1 MLSAALVA
9 AGVVFLAE
17 LGDKSQLMALAMAA
31 KHRARDVFIG
41 MFFAILLMFA
51 IAVGLGALLGTFLED
66 YRNVVTIGAGVVFLA
81 FAVWTLSDRDDDG
94 DEDFDDIDPVSASAG
109 TRTVVTAAF
118 TAFVVAELGDKTQL
132 ASATLAMREGFWP
145 VYLGS
150 VVGEVA
156 AIGLAIVIGAVAGKH
171 LPQRLIMYGAAT
183 LFAVFGVVMIVQGI
197 RGWA

>member
-1 MLSAALVA
+1 MNLTPVLVA

-51 IAVGLGALLGTFLED
+51 LAVGLGALLGTVLDD
-66 YRNVVTIGAGVVFLA
+66 YADIVAIVAGLVFIG
-81 FAVWTLSDRDDDG
+81 FAVWTLKGDDD
-94 DEDFDDIDPVSASAG
+94 DEDEERDTLPVSATS
-109 TRTVVTAAF
+109 RTVMTAAF

-132 ASATLAMREGFWP
+132 ASATLAVREGFWP
-145 VYLGS
+145 VYIGS

-156 AIGLAIVIGAVAGKH
+156 AIGLAIAIGALAGRH
-171 LPQRLIMYGAAT
+171 LPERLIRYGAAA
-183 LFAVFGVVMIVQGI
+183 LFAIFGVIMIIQGI
-197 RGWA
+197 RG

>member
-41 MFFAILLMFA
+41 MFFAILIMFA
-51 IAVGLGALLGTFLED
+51 LAVGLGALLGTFLDD
-66 YRNVVTIGAGVVFLA
+66 YRDIVTIGAGVVFLL
-81 FAVWTLSDRDDDG
+81 FAVWTLRDDDDDDD
-94 DEDFDDIDPVSASAG
+94 DEELDTLSPMASS
-109 TRTVVTAAF
+109 RTVITAAF

-132 ASATLAMREGFWP
+132 ASATLAMRDGFWP

-150 VVGEVA
+150 VAGEVA

-171 LPQRLIMYGAAT
+171 LPERLIRYGAAA
-183 LFAVFGVVMIVQGI
+183 LFAVFGIIMIVQGI
-197 RGWA
+197 RG

>member
-1 MLSAALVA
+1 VLSPALVA

-51 IAVGLGALLGTFLED
+51 IAVGLGAVLGSVLDE
-66 YRNVVTIGAGVVFLA
+66 YRNIVEIVAGVVFLG
-81 FAVWTLSDRDDDG
+81 FAAWTLSDRDDDG
-94 DEDFDDIDPVSASAG
+94 DDDFDDIDPVSATAG
-109 TRTVVTAAF
+109 PRTVITASF
-118 TAFVVAELGDKTQL
+118 TAFVLAELGDKTQL
-132 ASATLAMREGFWP
+132 ASATLAMRDGFWP

-171 LPQRLIMYGAAT
+171 LPQKLIMYGAAS
-183 LFAVFGVVMIVQGI
+183 LFAVFGVIMIVQGL
-197 RGWA
+197 RG

>member
-51 IAVGLGALLGTFLED
+51 IAVGLGALLGTFLD
-66 YRNVVTIGAGVVFLA
+66 DHRDVVTIGAGVIFLL
-81 FAVWTLSDRDDDG
+81 FAVWTLRDDDDDD
-94 DEDFDDIDPVSASAG
+94 DEELDTLSPMAG
-109 TRTVVTAAF
+109 SRTVITAAF
-118 TAFVVAELGDKTQL
+118 TAFVIAELGDKTQL
-132 ASATLAMREGFWP
+132 ASATLAMRDGFWP

-156 AIGLAIVIGAVAGKH
+156 AIGLAIVVGAVAGKH
-171 LPQRLIMYGAAT
+171 LPELLIRYGAAA
-183 LFAVFGVVMIVQGI
+183 LFAVFGVIMIVQGI
-197 RGWA
+197 RG

>member
-51 IAVGLGALLGTFLED
+51 IAVGLGALLGTFLDD
-66 YRNVVTIGAGVVFLA
+66 YRNAVTIGAGVVFLL
-81 FAVWTLSDRDDDG
+81 FAVWTLRDDDDDD
-94 DEDFDDIDPVSASAG
+94 DEELDTLSPMAG
-109 TRTVVTAAF
+109 SRTVITAAF

-132 ASATLAMREGFWP
+132 ASATLAMRDGFWP

-150 VVGEVA
+150 VAGEVA

-171 LPQRLIMYGAAT
+171 LPERLIRFGAAG
-183 LFAVFGVVMIVQGI
+183 LFAVFGVIMIGQGL
-197 RGWA
+197 RG

>member
-1 MLSAALVA
+1 MNYGAILVA

-17 LGDKSQLMALAMAA
+17 LGDKSQLMALALAA
-31 KHRARDVFIG
+31 KHKARDVFVG

-51 IAVGLGALLGTFLED
+51 LAVGAGALLGNWLD
-66 YRNVVTIGAGVVFLA
+66 AYSNWVAIVAGLIFLA
-81 FAVWTLSDRDDDG
+81 FAAWTLRADDDDDDG
-94 DEDFDDIDPVSASAG
+94 ELDDMDRIPASA
-109 TRTVVTAAF
+109 TARTVMMGSF

-132 ASATLAMREGFWP
+132 ASATLAVREGFWP

-171 LPQRLIMYGAAT
+171 LPANLIRYGAAT
-183 LFAVFGVVMIVQGI
+183 LFAVFGIIMILQGI
-197 RGWA
+197 RG

>member
-51 IAVGLGALLGTFLED
+51 LAVGLGALLGTFLED
-66 YRNVVTIGAGVVFLA
+66 YRDVVTIGAGVVFLL
-81 FAVWTLSDRDDDG
+81 FAVWTLRDDDDDD
-94 DEDFDDIDPVSASAG
+94 DEAVDTLAPTAG
-109 TRTVVTAAF
+109 SRTVVTAAF

-132 ASATLAMREGFWP
+132 ASATLAMRDGFWP

-150 VVGEVA
+150 VAGEVA
-156 AIGLAIVIGAVAGKH
+156 AIGLAIVVGAVAGKH
-171 LPQRLIMYGAAT
+171 LPERLIRFGAAA
-183 LFAVFGVVMIVQGI
+183 LFAVFGVIMIVQGLT
-197 RGWA
+197 G

>member
-1 MLSAALVA
+1 MA

-31 KHRARDVFIG
+31 KHKARDVFIG

-51 IAVGLGALLGTFLED
+51 LAVGAGALLGNWLD
-66 YRNVVTIGAGVVFLA
+66 AYRTVVAIVAGVIFLL
-81 FAVWTLSDRDDDG
+81 FAAWTLWDRDDD
-94 DEDFDDIDPVSASAG
+94 DEADVDTLPASA
-109 TRTVVTAAF
+109 TSRTVITASF
-118 TAFVVAELGDKTQL
+118 TAFVIAELGDKTQL
-132 ASATLAMREGFWP
+132 ASATLAVREGFWP

-171 LPQRLIMYGAAT
+171 LPANLIRYGAAT
-183 LFAVFGVVMIVQGI
+183 LFAVFGIIMILQGI
-197 RGWA
+197 RG

>member
-41 MFFAILLMFA
+41 MFFAILIMFA
-51 IAVGLGALLGTFLED
+51 IAVGLGALLGTFLDD
-66 YRNVVTIGAGVVFLA
+66 YRDVVTIGAGVVFLL
-81 FAVWTLSDRDDDG
+81 FAVWTLRDDDDD
-94 DEDFDDIDPVSASAG
+94 DEEELDTLSPTAAS
-109 TRTVVTAAF
+109 RTVITAAF

-132 ASATLAMREGFWP
+132 ASATLAMRDGFWP

-150 VVGEVA
+150 VAGEVA
-156 AIGLAIVIGAVAGKH
+156 AIGLAIVVGAVAGKH
-171 LPQRLIMYGAAT
+171 LPERLIRYGAAA
-183 LFAVFGVVMIVQGI
+183 LFAVFGVIMIVQGL
-197 RGWA
+197 RG